1 MDTTQQMHTPL
12 RERFIQMLRDRPS
25 GVKQSQEL
33 LMTLGTT
40 SEELMA
46 IINPLLQEAVIE
58 MMQDDKDG
66 ALIYVLADPQQMAKY
81 SGLDPHHKHVLQL
94 VEKAGNM
101 GIWTRDIKLRTN
113 LQNNTLT
120 KILKSLEGK
129 NLVKSVNSFQGK
141 NKKLYMLFGLT
152 PSRELTGGPW
162 YTNGEF
168 DYEFVHGEK
177 GISEFIRAEIDRC
190 GEVSIAELTQTVSDF
205 EGFQVALGEQE
216 VRSVVNALVYD
227 GYAEAVNRVSKGG
240 HEQKVYRSL
249 RKPTAEA
256 SMNLWTSTPCGVC
269 PVFDQCSPGGIVS
282 PERCE
287 YLDAWLLQGQT
298 SAPDHGMLPNAAADA
313 GGTLSADAL
322 APAAL
327 GGGAAAVGVAYTS

>member
-1 MDTTQQMHTPL
+1 MDAAQQMHSPV

-46 IINPLLQEAVIE
+46 IINPLLQEAIIE

-101 GIWTRDIKLRTN
+101 GIWTRDLKLRTN

-129 NLVKSVNSFQGK
+129 SLVKSVNSFQGK

-168 DYEFVHGEK
+168 DYDFVHGER
-177 GISEFIRAEIDRC
+177 GISEFIRAEIERC
-190 GEVSIAELTQTVSDF
+190 GEVSIAELTRTVSEF
-205 EGFQVALGEQE
+205 EGFTQVVLGEQE
-216 VRSVVNALVYD
+216 VLSVVNALVYD
-227 GYAEAVNRVSKGG
+227 GCAEVVSQLGPGG
-240 HEQKVYRSL
+240 REKKVYRSL
-249 RKPTAEA
+249 RRPTAEA

-287 YLDAWLLQGQT
+287 YLDAWLLQGQAT
-298 SAPDHGMLPNAAADA
+298 GPQHGMLPGAAD
-313 GGTLSADAL
+313 GGGGNGLSADAL
-322 APAAL
+322 APAA
-327 GGGAAAVGVAYTS
+327 T